1 MGSFQE
7 TSNDPYVQQSVEC
20 RKIMLQE
27 VLFNFGFS
35 AKPTPVVAKGSRMH
49 PVRTSNSNKLTL
61 IFRFHFI
68 FTIFVIT
75 KFSNLIYSIIHY
87 CCK

>member
-7 TSNDPYVQQSVEC
+7 TSNDPFMLQYVEC
-20 RKIMLQE
+20 RKLMLQE

-35 AKPTPVVAKGSRMH
+35 AKPIPVVAKGSRMH

-75 KFSNLIYSIIHY
+75 RFINLIYSIIHY